1 MQNNETRTCPICG
14 RTYLEYPSLSRKD
27 NTTPIC
33 PDCGTRQALEAV
45 GIPVEKQE
53 KILEIIHQ
61 KTGEIEPPK
70 IAVNS

>member
-1 MQNNETRTCPICG
+1 MQYNESRTCPICG
-14 RTYLEYPSLSRKD
+14 KTYTGHPSLSRKD
-27 NTTPIC
+27 NTTPVC

-61 KTGEIEPPK
+61 KTGKAEPRK
-70 IAVNS
+70 

>member
-1 MQNNETRTCPICG
+1 MQNNESRTCPICG
-14 RTYLEYPSLSRKD
+14 KTYHEYPSLSRKD

-45 GIPVEKQE
+45 GISAEKQE

-61 KTGEIEPPK
+61 KIDEVNGEK
-70 IAVNS
+70 